1 MNDGLDV
8 DRIAAQTERLG
19 LVSPDMQGPEEDGD
33 SDEVLVLIH
42 ISGGLVADCGC
53 RRRDIPRLRIVVVD
67 SDVAE
72 EDPDRAYW
80 TETPT
85 AVEDW
90 PVGATDPLS
99 RAHTEL
105 PDDLVAEIGI
115 AAPTPHPTED
125 DG

>member
-1 MNDGLDV
+1 
-8 DRIAAQTERLG
+8 
-19 LVSPDMQGPEEDGD
+19 MQGPEEDGD

-72 EDPDRAYW
+72 EGPDRAFW

-85 AVEDW
+85 ALENW
-90 PVGATDPLS
+90 PTDRTDPLFIA
-99 RAHTEL
+99 RGEL
-105 PDDLVAEIGI
+105 PDGLIAELGI
-115 AAPTPHPTED
+115 PDPTLHSTED